1 METRLLSRDNR
12 VTNTSGLS
20 PGYLQAN
27 LLILPASHAQSF
39 HDLCRRNPVAC
50 PLLGIVPKGDP
61 HTVQPAECIQS
72 PDFDIRRDCPAYRVY
87 QHGKCIERR
96 RRDLL
101 DAWSDEH
108 VGFLIGCSFSFE
120 DALVAAGLRPRH
132 QETNTVVPMY
142 RTNLP
147 LLPAGVFTDA
157 TCIVSMRPYRPGDIE
172 TVRRVTRPFLSTHGE
187 PVAWGWE
194 GMQMLEIQDIHSPD
208 YGEPPVLHE
217 GEVPVFWVSFSFNLV
232 WMYGSS

>member
-1 METRLLSRDNR
+1 MDTRLLSRDNK
-12 VTNTSGLS
+12 VTNTSGLA

-27 LLILPASHAQSF
+27 LLILPARYAQSF

-50 PLLGIVPKGDP
+50 PLLGVTPKGDP
-61 HTVQPAECIQS
+61 NTVQPAQCIQH
-72 PDFDIRRDCPAYRVY
+72 PGFDIRTDCPAYRVY
-87 QHGKCIERR
+87 RHGKCIERR

-101 DAWSDEH
+101 DAWTDEH

-120 DALVAAGLRPRH
+120 DALAAAGLRPRH
-132 QETNTVVPMY
+132 QEMNTVVPMY

-147 LLPAGVFTDA
+147 LLPAGIFIDA
-157 TCIVSMRPYRPGDIE
+157 SCIVSMRPYRPEDIE
-172 TVRRVTRPFLSTHGE
+172 MVRRMTKPFLSTHGE

-194 GMQMLEIQDIHSPD
+194 GMQKLGIHDIHSPD

-217 GEVPVFWVSFSFNLV
+217 DEVPVFWVSFFILSGMDV
-232 WMYGSS
+232 